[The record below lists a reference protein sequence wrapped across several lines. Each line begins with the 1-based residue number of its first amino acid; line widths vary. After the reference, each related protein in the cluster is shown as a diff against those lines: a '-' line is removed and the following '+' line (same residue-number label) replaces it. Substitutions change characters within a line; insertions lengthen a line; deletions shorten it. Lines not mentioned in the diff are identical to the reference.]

1 MGTEAGQMAGGVTR
15 EQIKRAK
22 EVQIL
27 DYILANEPHNVKR
40 SGGEYRLR
48 DHDSLTISN
57 GMWNWRSRGFGCR
70 TATALNFL
78 IEVRGFSF
86 VDAVRQLAGDR
97 VLSYHIEPQAKPPPS
112 AKPFLLPPRSKKSLR
127 VISYLQSRGI
137 AKPLILDC
145 IERGIIYESPEYHNA
160 VFVGLDESGKARY
173 ATMRGTLAEFRRD
186 ADGSDKRYG
195 FCLPLKDVQSNT
207 VAVFESPVDALSHQ
221 MLYPDFD
228 GYRLSL
234 GGTSLLALT
243 HFLELHSEVTD
254 CVICTDND
262 RAGDLA
268 ATKIAEL
275 PGLAAV
281 RLLPQVGKDFNDT
294 LQSVQ
299 KAGRMASRT
308 RTKVEQSR

>member
-1 MGTEAGQMAGGVTR
+1 MSQMAGGVTR
-15 EQIKRAK
+15 EQIERAK

-40 SGGEYRLR
+40 SGDEYRLR

-57 GMWNWRSRGFGCR
+57 GMWNWRSRGFGCK
-70 TATALNFL
+70 TTTALNFL
-78 IEVRGFSF
+78 IEVRGFTF

-97 VLSYHIEPQAKPPPS
+97 ILSYHIEPQAKPPPS
-112 AKPFLLPPRSKKSLR
+112 AKPFLLPPRSKNNLR

-145 IERGIIYESPEYHNA
+145 IERGIVYESSRYHNA

-173 ATMRGTLAEFRRD
+173 ATIRGTLAAFCRD
-186 ADGSDKRYG
+186 ADGSDKRFG
-195 FCLPLKDVQSNT
+195 FCLPPQNAQSAA
-207 VAVFESPVDALSHQ
+207 VAVFESPVDAFSHQ

-243 HFLELHSEVTD
+243 HFLELHGEVAN

-262 RAGDLA
+262 RAGEFVA
-268 ATKIAEL
+268 AKIAEL
-275 PGLAAV
+275 PGITAI
-281 RLLPQVGKDFNDT
+281 RLLPRFGKDFNDT
-294 LQSVQ
+294 LQAVQ
-299 KAGRMASRT
+299 KASRMTARISSGNER
-308 RTKVEQSR
+308 SL

>member
-1 MGTEAGQMAGGVTR
+1 MPGGVTR
-15 EQIKRAK
+15 EQIERAK

-27 DYILANEPHNVKR
+27 DYILANEPHNIKR

-57 GMWNWRSRGFGCR
+57 GRWNWRSRGVGCK

-78 IEVRGFSF
+78 IEVRGFTF
-86 VDAVRQLAGDR
+86 VDAVRQLAGDSI
-97 VLSYHIEPQAKPPPS
+97 LSYHIEPQAKPPPKEKQF
-112 AKPFLLPPRSKKSLR
+112 ALPPRNKNNLR

-145 IERGIIYESPEYHNA
+145 IERGIIYESSRYHNA
-160 VFVGLDESGKARY
+160 VFVGLDENGNARY

-186 ADGSDKRYG
+186 ADGSDKRFG
-195 FCLPLKDVQSNT
+195 FCLPPQNAQSAA

-221 MLYPDFD
+221 MLYPNFD

-243 HFLELHSEVTD
+243 HFLERHGEVTN

-262 RAGDLA
+262 RAGEFA
-268 ATKIAEL
+268 AAKIAEL
-275 PGLAAV
+275 PGITTV
-281 RLLPQVGKDFNDT
+281 RLHPRFGKDFNDT
-294 LQSVQ
+294 LQTVQ
-299 KAGRMASRT
+299 KAGRMAMQIKSGNER
-308 RTKVEQSR
+308 SL

>member
-1 MGTEAGQMAGGVTR
+1 MPQMPGGVTR
-15 EQIKRAK
+15 EQIELAK

-27 DYILANEPHNVKR
+27 DYILANEPHNIKR

-57 GMWNWRSRGFGCR
+57 GMWNWRSRGFGCK

-78 IEVRGFSF
+78 IEVRGFTF
-86 VDAVRQLAGDR
+86 VNAVRQLAGDS
-97 VLSYHIEPQAKPPPS
+97 VLSYSIEPQAKPPPS
-112 AKPFLLPPRSKKSLR
+112 AKPFLLPPRSKNNLR

-145 IERGIIYESPEYHNA
+145 IERGIIYESSRYHNA

-186 ADGSDKRYG
+186 ADGSDKRFG
-195 FCLPLKDVQSNT
+195 FCLPPQNAQST
-207 VAVFESPVDALSHQ
+207 AVAVFESPVDALSHQ

-243 HFLELHSEVTD
+243 HFLELHGEVAN

-262 RAGDLA
+262 RAGEFVA
-268 ATKIAEL
+268 AKIAEL
-275 PGLAAV
+275 PGITAV

-294 LQSVQ
+294 LQAVQ
-299 KAGRMASRT
+299 KAGRMEMQIKRGNERSL
-308 RTKVEQSR
+308 